1 MNITNSI
8 VTILSVFAPLFSK
21 PVWELA
27 QTLIT
32 GAMLCQGPHTVAAIL
47 RTMGLQYEKTFC
59 KYHRVL
65 NRDKWSGLKGAK
77 ILLGMLVYLAVNL
90 GIPIMIIVDETIE
103 RRKGAKIKAKGKY
116 RDPVRSTEK
125 NVVKCWGLK
134 WICNDGFNTIALER
148 TPMGIAI
155 LNNTR
160 SIKAIQ

>member
-32 GAMLCQGPHTVAAIL
+32 GAMLCQGLHRVAAIL

-103 RRKGAKIKAKGKY
+103 RRKGA
-116 RDPVRSTEK
+116 
-125 NVVKCWGLK
+125 
-134 WICNDGFNTIALER
+134 
-148 TPMGIAI
+148 
-155 LNNTR
+155 
-160 SIKAIQ
+160 